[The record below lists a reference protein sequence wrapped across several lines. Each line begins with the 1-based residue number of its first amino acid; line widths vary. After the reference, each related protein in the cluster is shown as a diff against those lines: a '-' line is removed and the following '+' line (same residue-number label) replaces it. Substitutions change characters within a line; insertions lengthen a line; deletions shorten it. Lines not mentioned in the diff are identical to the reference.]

1 MTMSALSV
9 PLEQL
14 SELDDLD
21 ELPEPDQLDDEPAS
35 PEPAS
40 PQRFLV
46 RPAPRRE
53 PPFDDEQPARRLS
66 LVGPLDQPLP
76 FDHPGPAAALRFGP
90 QPDPSALRPTGR
102 SELPEPTVLARR
114 LVIGVIETATG
125 RRPASQLRHHTSP
138 TVLAGLARDAGRI
151 SRVGTSHR
159 PAALHSL
166 HVTEPADGVAEV
178 AAVLRIGDR
187 FRALALRLEG
197 LDGRWRCVRLQ
208 IG

>member
-1 MTMSALSV
+1 MTMTAL
-9 PLEQL
+9 PAL
-14 SELDDLD
+14 LD
-21 ELPEPDQLDDEPAS
+21 EHDHPPALGHPGS
-35 PEPAS
+35 GTQ
-40 PQRFLV
+40 QRLTL

-53 PPFDDEQPARRLS
+53 PPFDDEQPGRRLS

-76 FDHPGPAAALRFGP
+76 FDDLDQTAPTPLLLRP
-90 QPDPSALRPTGR
+90 LADPFAVRPTGR
-102 SELPEPTVLARR
+102 QELPDPTVLARR

-125 RRPASQLRHHTSP
+125 RRSASQLRHHTSP
-138 TVLAGLARDAGRI
+138 AVQAGLARDAGRI
-151 SRVGTSHR
+151 SRLGTARR

-166 HVTEPADGVAEV
+166 HVAEPADGVAEV
-178 AAVLRIGDR
+178 AAVLRVGDR

>member
-1 MTMSALSV
+1 MTMSAV
-9 PLEQL
+9 PARTC
-14 SELDDLD
+14 SESGACAALGTRSG
-21 ELPEPDQLDDEPAS
+21 PA
-35 PEPAS
+35 ATGR
-40 PQRFLV
+40 QHLV

-53 PPFDDEQPARRLS
+53 PPFDDELPERHLS

-76 FDHPGPAAALRFGP
+76 LEGFGAGTPPAQLVTPPDPGPV
-90 QPDPSALRPTGR
+90 RPPGR
-102 SELPEPTVLARR
+102 PELPEPALLARR
-114 LVIGVIETATG
+114 LVIGVVEIATG
-125 RRPASQLRHHTSP
+125 RRAASQLRHHTSP
-138 TVLAGLARDAGRI
+138 AVQAGLVRDAGRI
-151 SRVGTSHR
+151 SRLGTVQR

-178 AAVLRIGDR
+178 AAVLRIENR

>member
-1 MTMSALSV
+1 MTMPALPV
-9 PLEQL
+9 K
-14 SELDDLD
+14 LDQ
-21 ELPEPDQLDDEPAS
+21 EPHQAGTR
-35 PEPAS
+35 
-40 PQRFLV
+40 RFAL

-53 PPFDDEQPARRLS
+53 PPFDDEQPGRHLS

-76 FDHPGPAAALRFGP
+76 FDAEATPAATRLDP
-90 QPDPSALRPTGR
+90 QPDPFVVRPTGR
-102 SELPEPTVLARR
+102 HELPEPTVLARR

-125 RRPASQLRHHTSP
+125 RRSASQLRHHTSP
-138 TVLAGLARDAGRI
+138 TVQAGLARDAGRI
-151 SRVGTSHR
+151 SRLGTARR

-178 AAVLRIGDR
+178 AAVLRVGDR

>member
-1 MTMSALSV
+1 MSVAPV
-9 PLEQL
+9 RAN
-14 SELDDLD
+14 
-21 ELPEPDQLDDEPAS
+21 EPDQAGP
-35 PEPAS
+35 
-40 PQRFLV
+40 RFLP

-53 PPFDDEQPARRLS
+53 PPFDDELPGRHLS

-76 FDHPGPAAALRFGP
+76 FDTVGPNAPSAMRLRAE
-90 QPDPSALRPTGR
+90 PDPFAVRPTGR
-102 SELPEPTVLARR
+102 HELPEPAAFARR

-125 RRPASQLRHHTSP
+125 RRSAAQLRHHTSP
-138 TVLAGLARDAGRI
+138 TVQAGLARDAGRI
-151 SRVGTSHR
+151 SRLGSAHR

-166 HVTEPADGVAEV
+166 HITEPADGVAEV
-178 AAVLRIGDR
+178 AAVLRVGDR

>member
-1 MTMSALSV
+1 MTMSTLPV
-9 PLEQL
+9 PLG
-14 SELDDLD
+14 ELGRRPVPHSQ
-21 ELPEPDQLDDEPAS
+21 PET
-35 PEPAS
+35 
-40 PQRFLV
+40 QRFLF

-53 PPFDDEQPARRLS
+53 PPFDDEQTGRHLS

-76 FDHPGPAAALRFGP
+76 FDAPGTDA
-90 QPDPSALRPTGR
+90 PSALRLRPQTDPFAARPTGR
-102 SELPEPTVLARR
+102 HELPAPAVQARQ

-138 TVLAGLARDAGRI
+138 TVQAGLVRDAGRI
-151 SRVGTSHR
+151 SRLGTARR
-159 PAALHSL
+159 PATLHSL
-166 HVTEPADGVAEV
+166 HVTEPADGVAEI
-178 AAVLRIGDR
+178 AAVLRVGDR